1 MYKLLFIIALS
12 LFSSGLPCQLF
23 CQADYHKE
31 VKDLMTDS
39 TINLAETKVNE
50 SLAKYPDDV
59 ELLVM
64 KGNIFY
70 LKFSYSQAEVMV
82 AANPD
87 ESVYNSSIGFV
98 SEPQVIIPL
107 DVADSVIKYLQMGIK
122 IDKTREDIYLG
133 ICHVLSQ
140 SLQTDKVIEYL
151 PIVKANVKLGE
162 NAPYTLS
169 DYARNI
175 KARDKFDDAMRV
187 YWKISE
193 MYPESTGII
202 NDIAV
207 EYYLNGDLAK
217 ADESFRKIIDSKNL
231 DELTLSSAFSF
242 YSTLEDNKLALD
254 ILKRRSALL
263 NDGDYLL
270 FEALLE
276 LNQGKDWK
284 KPANEFLKTHSEGAR
299 GVKLAEILADNNF
312 SATRETLLKC
322 LEDNLTDSYKIQIY
336 LYFKTVANDPLAA
349 YYYAEAL
356 AYSHRYSDAVKAF
369 EEIDISKMNSK
380 ESEDYLFYFAWAA
393 YKSGNYEKSVK
404 YWEKLIDSEEFY
416 YQSAAAYFIGKFYLD
431 KGDKKKAMGYF
442 AKVSEKATE
451 SKYATY
457 CWNLLKEL

>member
-12 LFSSGLPCQLF
+12 LIASGLPGELF
-23 CQADYHKE
+23 CQIDYHKE
-31 VKDLMTDS
+31 VKDLMADS

-50 SLAKYPDDV
+50 YLAKYPDDV
-59 ELLVM
+59 ELLIM

-70 LKFSYSQAEVMV
+70 LKFSYSQPEVMV

-98 SEPQVIIPL
+98 SEPQVVLPL
-107 DVADSVIKYLQMGIK
+107 DVADSIIKYLQMGIK
-122 IDKTREDIYLG
+122 IDSTREDIYLG

-151 PIVKANVKLGE
+151 PVVKANVKLDE
-162 NAPYTLS
+162 NGPYTLS

-175 KARDKFDDAMRV
+175 KAGDKFDDAMRV
-187 YWKISE
+187 YWKISGLF
-193 MYPESTGII
+193 PESTGII

-242 YSTLEDNKLALD
+242 YSTLEEEKLALD

-270 FEALLE
+270 YEALLE

-284 KPANEFLKTHSEGAR
+284 KPAIEFLKTHSESAR
-299 GVKLAEILADNNF
+299 GVKLAEILVDNNF
-312 SATRETLLKC
+312 SPTRETFLKC

-336 LYFKTVANDPLAA
+336 LYFKNKAKDQLAA

-356 AYSHRYSDAVKAF
+356 AYNHRYADAVKAF
-369 EEIDISKMNSK
+369 EEIDISKLSDK
-380 ESEDYLFYFAWAA
+380 ENEDYYFYFAWAT
-393 YKSGNYEKSVK
+393 YKAGNYEKALQ
-404 YWEKLIDSEEFY
+404 YWEKLIDSEEIY

-431 KGDKKKAMGYF
+431 KGDKKKAIEYF
-442 AKVSEKATE
+442 TKVSERATE